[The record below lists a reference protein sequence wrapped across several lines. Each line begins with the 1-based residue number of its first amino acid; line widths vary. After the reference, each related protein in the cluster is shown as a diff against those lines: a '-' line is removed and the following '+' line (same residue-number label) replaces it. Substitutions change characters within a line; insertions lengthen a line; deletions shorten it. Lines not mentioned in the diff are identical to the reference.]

1 MQEQIMQAVLSAL
14 GTILV
19 ALIGV
24 MTTKVVGWLNEKGIT
39 EKLQKKQYLVD
50 IAVNAVEQI
59 YQEEDGATK
68 LVKARE
74 QALKLMNDNGLDITE
89 DELSAFVEAAVKAMN
104 DAYNSTK
111 EGLVPD
117 ELEGE

>member
-1 MQEQIMQAVLSAL
+1 MQAVLSAL

-24 MTTKVVGWLNEKGIT
+24 ITTKVAGWLNEKGVT
-39 EKLQKKQYLVD
+39 EQLQKKQYLVD

-68 LVKARE
+68 LAKARE
-74 QALKLMNDNGLDITE
+74 QALKLMTDNGLDITE
-89 DELSAFVEAAVKAMN
+89 DELFTFVEASVKAMN

-111 EGLVPD
+111 EDLISE
-117 ELEGE
+117 ELRGE

>member
-50 IAVNAVEQI
+50 IAINAVE
-59 YQEEDGATK
+59 
-68 LVKARE
+68 
-74 QALKLMNDNGLDITE
+74 
-89 DELSAFVEAAVKAMN
+89 
-104 DAYNSTK
+104 
-111 EGLVPD
+111 
-117 ELEGE
+117 

>member
-19 ALIGV
+19 AFIGFA
-24 MTTKVVGWLNEKGIT
+24 TTKVVVWLNEKGVT

-68 LVKARE
+68 LAKARE
-74 QALKLMNDNGLDITE
+74 QALKLMNDNGLNITE
-89 DELSAFVEAAVKAMN
+89 DELLNFVEAAVKAMN

-111 EGLVPD
+111 EDSIVE
-117 ELEGE
+117 ELRGE